1 MRQHKTFLMLIA
13 LVSVLSMASCG
24 GSKSAGSANSSQRAT
39 VHIAQPA
46 RAVPSASAKMTCARN
61 AQTEVAAVLGVRT
74 TQPVVPTWTDHIY
87 SCRYTYKNAAMV
99 LSVKELSSK
108 TETDAYF
115 ASLAHRLGQTE
126 RLTLGQGGF
135 TAKNHSVVVRKDPSG
150 RHLRTARPVWR
161 AARQAGGHRGQCRC
175 HDYGLLDRRMITQT
189 GDAGSVRS
197 CVSRP
202 RALTRRLI
210 LVAARAR
217 ADHKRGRCIRKLR
230 ATPRR
235 GSQGRTSRSG
245 PTCWLTVGRVAG
257 GAGCRAL
264 RSS

>member
-46 RAVPSASAKMTCARN
+46 RAVPSASAKMICARN

-115 ASLAHRLGQTE
+115 TSLARRLGQTE

-135 TAKNHSVVVRKDPSG
+135 TTKNHSVVVRKDYKVLLVDISALPARFGVPPGSRG
-150 RHLRTARPVWR
+150 DTAVNVAATIMSCWTGALSHRPVTP
-161 AARQAGGHRGQCRC
+161 AAS
-175 HDYGLLDRRMITQT
+175 DP
-189 GDAGSVRS
+189 V
-197 CVSRP
+197 
-202 RALTRRLI
+202 
-210 LVAARAR
+210 
-217 ADHKRGRCIRKLR
+217 
-230 ATPRR
+230 
-235 GSQGRTSRSG
+235 
-245 PTCWLTVGRVAG
+245 
-257 GAGCRAL
+257 
-264 RSS
+264 